1 MSKKKLG
8 LLSLVALVIGSMIGA
23 GVFSLP
29 SDIARNAGPGAIL
42 IGWLITGIGM
52 IALALT
58 YHSLSNRKP
67 ELDGGIYSYA
77 KAGFG
82 DFIGF
87 NAAWGYWISS
97 WLGNV
102 AYLVLLFEAVAY
114 FFPLFENRAAA
125 VAGASVV
132 LWAIHILVLS
142 GIREAAIVNLITT
155 VGKLVP
161 IIFFTA
167 MAFIGFKADLFNA
180 DFWGTGGAFQFGSV
194 LEQVRSTMM
203 VTLWVFIGVEGAVV
217 LSGRAARKTDVGKA
231 TVIGLLGTLVLYVI
245 ISLAS
250 LGIMP
255 REELIALK
263 NPSTAYILEK
273 LVGSGGAAIINLGL
287 IVSLSGATLG
297 WTLLAAEI
305 PYVAAEDEV
314 FPYFFSWE
322 NNNGAPASSLWITN
336 GLVQLFLIIT
346 LVSESTYQAL
356 YTVASA
362 AILVPYIFSALY
374 LLKLASTGEGYV
386 RRESTAFDFAMGL
399 VASLYSIWL
408 LYGAGLQ
415 YLLMCAILY
424 APGAIFY
431 WQAKRENDEKAFGT
445 FETVVLIILCL
456 AAIAA
461 IVLMALGIIK
471 PL

>member
-8 LLSLVALVIGSMIGA
+8 LFPLVALVIGSMIGA
-23 GVFSLP
+23 GAFSLP
-29 SDIARNAGPGAIL
+29 SDIAQNASAGAITL
-42 IGWLITGIGM
+42 GWLITGIGM

-58 YHSLSNRKP
+58 YQSLANRKP

-87 NAAWGYWISS
+87 NSAWGYWLSA
-97 WLGNV
+97 WLGTV
-102 AYLVLLFEAVAY
+102 AYLILLFDAVSY
-114 FFPLFENRAAA
+114 FVPLFESRVAA
-125 VAGASVV
+125 VIGASVV
-132 LWAIHILVLS
+132 LWAIHFLVLS
-142 GIREAAIVNLITT
+142 GVREAAIVNLITT

-161 IIFFTA
+161 IIFF
-167 MAFIGFKADLFNA
+167 AFIALLGFNLDLFKT
-180 DFWGTGGAFQFGSV
+180 DFWGTGGPFQFGPV
-194 LEQVRSTMM
+194 FEQVRSTMM

-217 LSGRAARKTDVGKA
+217 LSGRAAKKTDVGKA

-255 REELIALK
+255 REELIQLK
-263 NPSTAYILEK
+263 NPSTAYILER
-273 LVGSGGAAIINLGL
+273 LIGSGGAVIINLGL
-287 IVSLSGATLG
+287 IVSLAGASLG

-305 PYVAAEDEV
+305 PYVASEDEV
-314 FPYFFSWE
+314 FPYFFSLE
-322 NNNGAPASSLWITN
+322 NDNGAPASSLWITN

-374 LLKLASTGEGYV
+374 LLKIASTGEGYG
-386 RRESTAFDFAMGL
+386 RRESTAFDFTIGTI
-399 VASLYSIWL
+399 ASIYSLWL

-431 WQAKRENDEKAFGT
+431 WQAKRENNEKAFGT
-445 FETVVLIILCL
+445 FEIVVLTALCI